1 MAFFRQIFGAA
12 LVVLCVTTAAFA
24 QAPAATD
31 KVAPAANQA
40 PPAAEAQLTPEQEQA
55 LKSLVQGPAE
65 VKLRDVAT
73 LAIPDGMIFVPADQ
87 AAGFLREQGNQ
98 STQGVVGMVV
108 PREDRKE
115 VWFVVAEY
123 DDSGFIKDAEGDQ
136 FNADEILEG
145 MKEGITQDN
154 EERAKLGYPA
164 MEVVGWIQK
173 PAYDKQKRQLVWSVA
188 ARDIPAAGAP
198 AASANE
204 NSVNYNTFTL
214 GRTGYISL
222 NLVSMQGTIEKDK
235 HVAAELLAGLK
246 FVQGR
251 RYEDFDPKTDKVAEY
266 GLMAL
271 IGGVA
276 AKKLGLFA
284 VIAATAVKFSKV
296 IIIAVLGLAVAAKK
310 IFSRKKDPTV

>member
-1 MAFFRQIFGAA
+1 MTFFRQIFGAA
-12 LVVLCVTTAAFA
+12 LIVLCMTAPAFA
-24 QAPAATD
+24 QAEAD
-31 KVAPAANQA
+31 KVAPAAA
-40 PPAAEAQLTPEQEQA
+40 APAAEMKLTPEQEA
-55 LKSLVQGPAE
+55 AIKSLVQGPAE

-73 LAIPDGMIFVPADQ
+73 LAIPADMLFVPANQ
-87 AAGFLREQGNQ
+87 AAAFLQSQGNLH
-98 STQGVVGMVV
+98 TEGVMGLVV
-108 PREDRKE
+108 PKDEKQ

-123 DDSGFIKDAEGDQ
+123 DDNGFIKDADGDK

-145 MKEGITQDN
+145 MKEGVKEGN
-154 EERAKLGYPA
+154 EERAKLGHPS

-173 PAYDKQKRQLVWSVA
+173 PAYDKEKRQLVWSVS
-188 ARDIPAAGAP
+188 ARDVPAPGQP
-198 AASANE
+198 AMDPNE

-214 GRTGYISL
+214 GRAGFISL
-222 NLVSMQGTIEKDK
+222 NLVSAQGRIEQDK
-235 HVAAELLAGLK
+235 HVAGELLAGLK

-284 VIAATAVKFSKV
+284 AIAAAAIKFSKV
-296 IIIAVLGLAVAAKK
+296 IVIAVLGLAVGVKK
-310 IFSRKKDPTV
+310 FFSRNKAV